1 MNYRVVTILMNDV
14 YTMEQGGPGNLDEA
28 RQRLYEEIDDLN
40 NPGLGHPWRV
50 GSKRLAIELMR
61 RYMDGNIPER
71 IRAQP
76 IGDSPNDVKWELLS
90 DETKRGVIDVLD
102 GDFFVDRW
110 FKDNFVKLW
119 RASEGLLGNNL
130 PAEMVIQ
137 TLVKTAPDRIQ
148 KSRRLD
154 QLVVLLVA
162 RNIKGLKRE
171 IPDLKRVLASL
182 LKKRGGRRKRRTSK
196 MRRKTRKTRK
206 TKNTRTNKRR
216 RKSNRRR
223 KSRK

>member
-28 RQRLYEEIDDLN
+28 RLRLYEAIDDLN

-50 GSKRLAIELMR
+50 GSKRLAIELIR

-71 IRAQP
+71 IRNRP

-110 FKDNFVKLW
+110 FKNNFVKLW
-119 RASEGLLGNNL
+119 RANEGLLMGSKKRRGL
-130 PAEMVIQ
+130 PTELVIM
-137 TLVKTAPDRIQ
+137 TLKKSVPTRIQ

-154 QLVVLLVA
+154 KLVVLLVA
-162 RNIKGLKRE
+162 RNIRELKRE
-171 IPDLKRVLASL
+171 IPNLQRVLASL
-182 LKKRGGRRKRRTSK
+182 LKKRGGRRKRRTHRK
-196 MRRKTRKTRK
+196 MRTRSKKRKT
-206 TKNTRTNKRR
+206 NKVR